1 MVRRLAFLLFTTGLL
16 LAMMP
21 SIATAGVEPEG
32 ACWGTAVIN
41 GVTYTPDND
50 TRSNAIPIPD
60 EEGVLIDYTG
70 TVNFENLDHSGE
82 IAVRIAGFD
91 IGIAEWG
98 DPNTD
103 DTRGAAGIY
112 ELDDAY
118 EKIDDVVPF
127 GRVPGIWVVSGS
139 HTASGGEC
147 SGTAMIKIEGNPL
160 SNPLGWIALGG
171 LVVFGAGIGLAAF
184 ARPGRP

>member
-1 MVRRLAFLLFTTGLL
+1 MVRRLGFLLFAAGLL
-16 LAMMP
+16 LAIMP
-21 SIATAGVEPEG
+21 AVANAGVEPEG
-32 ACWGTAVIN
+32 ACWGTAVIK
-41 GVTYTPDND
+41 GVTYSPEND

-60 EEGVLIDYTG
+60 EEGVQIDYSG
-70 TVNFENLDHSGE
+70 QVNFENMDHSGG

-98 DPNTD
+98 DPNSD
-103 DTRGAAGIY
+103 DTRSASGVY

-118 EKIDDVVPF
+118 EKIDNVVPF
-127 GRVPGIWVVSGS
+127 GRVPGIWVVSGW
-139 HTASGGEC
+139 HNASGGEC

-171 LVVFGAGIGLAAF
+171 VVLFGAGIGWAAL